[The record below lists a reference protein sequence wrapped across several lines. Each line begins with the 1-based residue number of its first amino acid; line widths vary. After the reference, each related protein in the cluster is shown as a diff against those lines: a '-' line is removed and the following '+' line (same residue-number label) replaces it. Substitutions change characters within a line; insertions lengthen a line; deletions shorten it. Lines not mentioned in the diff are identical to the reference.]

1 MYLGGR
7 HINVVIRKLTSGEL
21 RLKYNY
27 QGREVGLG
35 RCVCV
40 CVCVRT
46 ASWQAIIKELLA
58 DLQPPQEKKKLQ
70 GLEKFFVQK
79 KLQDF
84 ESFFSIIRGAKIV
97 PVQYISE

>member
-1 MYLGGR
+1 MIFLFPKVGYVSSKKGMYLGGR

-40 CVCVRT
+40 CVCENGVV
-46 ASWQAIIKELLA
+46 ASHHQRAA
-58 DLQPPQEKKKLQ
+58 RRPAAAPGKKKT
-70 GLEKFFVQK
+70 
-79 KLQDF
+79 
-84 ESFFSIIRGAKIV
+84 SGA
-97 PVQYISE
+97 